1 MEAKNEDKGYY
12 GPIQMIDPVSPT
24 EQQAD
29 DLVIAEALRVLGK
42 RIRNTGRMFTA
53 PQDIKDYLVLQ
64 YGPTEHEVFGCVFLS
79 SQHQFIGVEKLFRGS
94 LSQTSVYP
102 REVIK
107 RALAVNAGAVILFHN
122 HPSGMPEPSR
132 ADELLTQSLKTALAM
147 VDIRVLDHIVVGGT
161 STVSFAERGLI

>member
-12 GPIQMIDPVSPT
+12 GPIQMIEPS

-29 DLVIAEALRVLGK
+29 DLVIAEALRILGD

-53 PQDIKDYLVLQ
+53 PREIKDYLVLQ
-64 YGPTEHEVFGCVFLS
+64 YAKCEEERFGVIFLS
-79 SQHQFIGVEKLFRGS
+79 SQHQFIGMEVLFKGT

-107 RALAVNAGAVILFHN
+107 KALACNAGAVFLFHN
-122 HPSGMPEPSR
+122 HPSGLPEPSR
-132 ADELLTQSLKTALAM
+132 ADEALTNTLKTALQT
-147 VDIRVLDHIVVGGT
+147 VDIRVLDHIVIGGT